1 MVICARCKKNI
12 ASVFITR
19 LENGETKNEGICLK
33 CAKELG
39 IKPVSDMMEKMGI
52 SEDDLENMS
61 KEMMTALAAA
71 NDGDSPEGA
80 SESDGEDDRT
90 TNAATFPFL
99 DKLFGQGR
107 PLPADPNNMPPRPGQ
122 PQNAPQDPKQKK
134 KYKFLDTYCVN
145 LNDKAKSGRLDRI
158 IGRDE
163 EIERVVQILNRRQKN
178 NPCLIGEP
186 GVGKTAIAEG
196 LAQRIV
202 SGEVPEKLREKEVW
216 QLDLTA

>member
-61 KEMMTALAAA
+61 KEMMTALAAV
-71 NDGDSPEGA
+71 NDGDTPEPA
-80 SESDGEDDRT
+80 EDSDGDDRT

-107 PLPADPNNMPPRPGQ
+107 LPADPGAVRPPQ
-122 PQNAPQDPKQKK
+122 PPKGAPQDPKQK
-134 KYKFLDTYCVN
+134 
-145 LNDKAKSGRLDRI
+145 NDLVAADQSVEHAVLASALGI
-158 IGRDE
+158 A
-163 EIERVVQILNRRQKN
+163 VQIL
-178 NPCLIGEP
+178 E
-186 GVGKTAIAEG
+186 
-196 LAQRIV
+196 
-202 SGEVPEKLREKEVW
+202 EV
-216 QLDLTA
+216 